1 MQDYCNTDR
10 LWGAMHLL
18 SPSPY
23 SMTDRPI
30 CCSYTD
36 FAVVFQARN
45 WLPDGDDCC
54 LHGDPVLVWLKRQ
67 AVHVTKG
74 EPWVARD
81 SLLAYGDFCR
91 DGDARR

>member
-1 MQDYCNTDR
+1 MQEHGSTNR

-18 SPSPY
+18 SPSPH

-54 LHGDPVLVWLKRQ
+54 LHGDPVLV
-67 AVHVTKG
+67 
-74 EPWVARD
+74 
-81 SLLAYGDFCR
+81 
-91 DGDARR
+91 